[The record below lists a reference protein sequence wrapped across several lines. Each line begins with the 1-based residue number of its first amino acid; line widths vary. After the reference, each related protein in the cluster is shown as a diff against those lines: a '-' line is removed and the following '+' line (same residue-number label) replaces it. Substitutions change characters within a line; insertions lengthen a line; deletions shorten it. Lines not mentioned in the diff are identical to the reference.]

1 MRTLLCLQI
10 FVKEKGVCFSVTVLC
25 VNLFSRSMH
34 SSMVL
39 LLRHVSEVSVVLA
52 DHCEGEGRLLQCD
65 IPIHQGQAQA
75 PL

>member
-1 MRTLLCLQI
+1 MVADLCEGEGCLLH
-10 FVKEKGVCFSVTVLC
+10 VTVLT
-25 VNLFSRSMH
+25 VNLFSK

-39 LLRHVSEVSVVLA
+39 LLRHISEVFVVLA
-52 DHCEGEGRLLQCD
+52 DHCEGEGCLLQCD